1 MKPEISMF
9 MPCYEEAEN
18 LAEVVPAALD
28 LLSRIASRFELIVV
42 LDERS
47 RDNSRELVRSFAQE
61 RPEVRLVGQPAD
73 DPGYG
78 RALARGFQ
86 AAKYPLVFYTDA
98 DNQYELSD
106 LETLLPRLS
115 DADLVIGYRAER
127 KDPRPRLWTAALYN
141 RLARAFFGLEARDI
155 DCSFKLIRQKVLKG
169 CDLKCRTGAAEIELL
184 LHARKGGFR
193 MVEVPV
199 RHRFRS
205 AGTTSFEVGKGRLG
219 GLPEPRNVRA
229 VWREI
234 LELRKTLVY

>member
-1 MKPEISMF
+1 MF

-18 LAEVVPAALD
+18 LAEVVPAALE

-47 RDNSRELVRSFAQE
+47 GDNSRELVRSF
-61 RPEVRLVGQPAD
+61 VREHPPVSLVSQPVD

-106 LETLLPRLS
+106 LEKLLPHLS
-115 DADLVIGYRAER
+115 NADLVIGYRAER
-127 KDPRPRLWTAALYN
+127 KDPRLRLWTAALYN
-141 RLARAFFGLEARDI
+141 RLARVFFGLEVRDI
-155 DCSFKLIRQKVLKG
+155 DCSFKLIRQEVLEG
-169 CDLKCRTGAAEIELL
+169 CNLKCRTGAAEIELL

-193 MVEVPV
+193 TVEVPV
-199 RHRFRS
+199 RHRHRIS
-205 AGTTSFEVGKGRLG
+205 GLTSFELAKGRLG
-219 GLPEPRNVRA
+219 GLPEPGNVRA
-229 VWREI
+229 VWREM
-234 LELRKTLVY
+234 LELRKRFH